1 MSIKL
6 AKGFLPYIY
15 KLDPNGF
22 EGTNIGRQRGF
33 FVTVKHDGVPLLK
46 HEEHHVAQF
55 YFQLLV
61 LLVMMGV
68 LTYTLAPLW
77 AYALPSAWALLN
89 LVPWFNYRK
98 EVSAYAVSVR
108 YGREL
113 ESAATALG
121 RNLYVVNKGGIDKAK
136 ADIQGRSFLGL
147 F

>member
-1 MSIKL
+1 MSIKF

-15 KLDPNGF
+15 KLDPDAF
-22 EGTNIGRQRGF
+22 DGTTIGRQRGF

-55 YFQLLV
+55 YFQILV
-61 LLVMMGV
+61 LLIMMGV

-77 AYALPSAWALLN
+77 AYALPLAWALLN
-89 LVPWFNYRK
+89 LVSWFNYRK

-108 YGREL
+108 YGRPI
-113 ESAATALG
+113 ESAASALG
-121 RNLYVVNKGGIDKAK
+121 RHPYISDKGGADRAK
-136 ADIQGRSFLGL
+136 TDIEGRSFLGL